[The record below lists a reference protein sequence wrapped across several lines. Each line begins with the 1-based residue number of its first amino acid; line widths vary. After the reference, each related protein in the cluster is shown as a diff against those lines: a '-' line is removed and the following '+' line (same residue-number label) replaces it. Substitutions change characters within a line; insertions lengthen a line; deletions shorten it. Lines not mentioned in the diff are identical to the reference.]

1 MSKKRED
8 KFKMTGE
15 EIRERITADY
25 ENAKHLLENKRLFRV
40 TAIDENEEAAESDFR
55 TSTEAVQFFEDARDH
70 AKECFLDVL
79 AEETE
84 FKGKMLPLM
93 HNEIANQLDQ
103 RLRKESNYVAVQ
115 QFNRAF
121 IGKLLEDSAEKMN
134 EQEARI
140 ANKIVKELLQIDYPL

>member
-1 MSKKRED
+1 
-8 KFKMTGE
+8 MTGE

-25 ENAKHLLENKRLFRV
+25 ENAKHLLETKRLFRV
-40 TAIDENEEAAESDFR
+40 TAIDETEEAAESDFQ
-55 TSTEAVQFFEDARDH
+55 TSAEAIGFFEETRDR

-79 AEETE
+79 ADETE
-84 FKGKMLPLM
+84 FKGKVFPLM

-121 IGKLLEDSAEKMN
+121 IAKLLEGSTAKMN